1 MGACNGLDSLFLA
14 RSYRERAARRT
25 EYECGDDAGGR
36 HAAAAAAAAAAVT
49 AAGDAAK
56 NDYGDAR

>member
-1 MGACNGLDSLFLA
+1 MGGCDGLDSLFLA

-36 HAAAAAAAAAAVT
+36 HAAAAAAAVT
-49 AAGDAAK
+49 AAGDVAK
-56 NDYGDAR
+56 NEYCGAR

>member
-1 MGACNGLDSLFLA
+1 MGGCDGLDSLFLA

-36 HAAAAAAAAAAVT
+36 HAAAAAAAAVT
-49 AAGDAAK
+49 AAGDVAK
-56 NDYGDAR
+56 NEYCGAR